1 MAGGVPR
8 QVLDMLAQVPLF
20 SACSRTELRHIAGLG
35 TEVQVA
41 EGATLTKQGA
51 IGREFFLVTSGSA
64 RCFRDGKLI
73 ARFGPGDFFGE
84 MALLDRAP
92 RNATIV
98 ADAPMNVLVLDAREF
113 EALLD
118 ESPSI
123 SRKLLKALAERQR
136 AVSVIQN

>member
-20 SACSRTELRHIAGLG
+20 SACSRSELRHIAGLG

-41 EGATLTKQGA
+41 PGATLTKQGA
-51 IGREFFLVTSGSA
+51 VGREFFLVTKGSA
-64 RCFRDGKLI
+64 RCSRDGNLV

-98 ADAPMNVLVLDAREF
+98 ADEPMTVLVLDAGEF
-113 EALLD
+113 ETLLD

-123 SRKLLKALAERQR
+123 GRKLLKALAERQR
-136 AVSVIQN
+136 VVSVLQN